1 MGGGGGERKINTNCS
16 GPCILG
22 PTVLTDNTKVHVVTS
37 GGSSYVENLV
47 SPAAIDMFAPMPV
60 LVR

>member
-1 MGGGGGERKINTNCS
+1 MVPALKDLQI
-16 GPCILG
+16 
-22 PTVLTDNTKVHVVTS
+22 LTDNSKVVTS

-47 SPAAIDMFAPMPV
+47 SSAAIDMFAPMPV